1 MTPRSTGTPGDQLRA
16 DMAAALD
23 HAAAEAG
30 RPLEYDERETR
41 TIEHAAAAADRAEQL
56 RALWD
61 AELAGD
67 TRASVAVKL
76 AAEIRLCEK
85 HVTDLLARVNP
96 GPGQAKSEQHQRAA
110 RARWDRD
117 PLRRRGPA

>member
-1 MTPRSTGTPGDQLRA
+1 MTPGDQLRA
-16 DMAAALD
+16 DMARAIQ

-30 RPLEYDERETR
+30 RPLEYDEREAR

-56 RALWD
+56 RALWA
-61 AELAGD
+61 AELAAD
-67 TRASVAVKL
+67 TRASVAVKI

-117 PLRRRGPA
+117 PLRRRRGPA